1 MKIPCKIIQIT
12 AGRGPIECCRVVAK
26 VNELILKDA
35 IKYQLQYTIIDTTK
49 AHLNGT
55 LYSATLLFTGNNID
69 AFIRE
74 WKGTIQWISK
84 SPYRKF
90 QKRKNWFIGVD
101 VFDSTQL
108 LQFNEKDIEFQ
119 TQRASGAGGQH
130 VNKTESSV
138 RAIHLPTKLFVV
150 CAEQRSQHLNKKL
163 AVERLRLK
171 VQHAQ
176 IEQLIKNAQT
186 QWQQHNVLERGNPVK
201 TFDLELR

>member
-1 MKIPCKIIQIT
+1 MKTPCKIIQIT

-55 LYSATLLFTGNNID
+55 LYSVTLLFTGNNID

-74 WKGTIQWISK
+74 WKGTIQRISQ

-90 QKRKNWFIGVD
+90 HKRKNWFIGVD

-138 RAIHLPTKLFVV
+138 RTIHLPTKLFVV